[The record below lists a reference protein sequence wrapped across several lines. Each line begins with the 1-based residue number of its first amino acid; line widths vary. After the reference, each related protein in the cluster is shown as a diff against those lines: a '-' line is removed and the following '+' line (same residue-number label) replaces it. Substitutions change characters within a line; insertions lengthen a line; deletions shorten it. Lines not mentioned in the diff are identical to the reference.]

1 MNVFVRTQALRDR
14 WWLGYA
20 IAFASVL
27 LSLAIRY
34 ALGEAAYKFPFVLFL
49 PAVIVTTFLG
59 GLRPGMVAAVLG
71 GLAAD
76 LTLIAP
82 VGSIWPLWPD
92 GWLALFFYTLTV
104 TIDIAL
110 IHAMTRAFHRAARA
124 ETALRLAN
132 DRLESRVRDR
142 TAALEQQI
150 AEREAAEA
158 KIRQMQ
164 KMESVGQ
171 LTGGIAHDFN
181 NMLAVVIGSL
191 EMARRRLSEP
201 DRLVGFIASAEEG
214 AKRAAQL
221 VSRLLAFSRQ
231 QPLEPRVLDVNE
243 FVGGMSELLRR
254 TIGEQVAVETVLAS
268 DLRRCFADA
277 IELENAILNLAVNA
291 RDAMPNGGRLTI
303 ATSNA
308 ALDAHYVRHHPEATI
323 GDYVRVT
330 VEDTGT
336 GMPREVIER
345 AFDPFYTTKSIGKG
359 TGLGLSQVYGFVKQ
373 SGGHVSIYSEVGH
386 GTSVRFYLPLGA
398 TDVEVANIARD
409 DGEFAPARAGEIVL
423 VVEDEPGV
431 RHVSVDALR
440 ELGYTVMQAAD
451 GRAALGLI
459 AATAHIDL
467 LFTDV
472 IMPEMTGSQLAIE
485 ARALRPDLRVVFTTG
500 YARNVVLQGEDIDGA
515 AVVLPKPFTLTQ
527 LGAKVR
533 EALDRTPLPA

>member
-20 IAFASVL
+20 IAFTSVL

-49 PAVIVTTFLG
+49 PAVIVTTFIG
-59 GLRPGMVAAVLG
+59 GLRPGIVAAVFG

-82 VGSIWPLWPD
+82 PGSVWPAWPD
-92 GWLALFFYTLTV
+92 GWLALFFYALTV

-110 IHAMTRAFHRAARA
+110 INAMTRAFRRAARA

-132 DRLESRVRDR
+132 ERLESRVRDR

-150 AEREAAEA
+150 VEREAAEA
-158 KIRQMQ
+158 QIRQMQ

-191 EMARRRLSEP
+191 EMARRRLAEP
-201 DRLVGFIASAEEG
+201 DRLVGFITSAEEG

-231 QPLEPRVLDVNE
+231 QPLQPRVLDVNE

-254 TIGEQVAVETVLAS
+254 TIGEQVVVETVLAP
-268 DLRRCFADA
+268 DLRHCFADA

-303 ATSNA
+303 TTCNA
-308 ALDAHYVRHHPEATI
+308 SLDAHYVRHHPEATI
-323 GDYVRVT
+323 GDYVKVT

-386 GTSVRFYLPLGA
+386 GTSIRFYLPLGA
-398 TDVEVANIARD
+398 TDAKVDETERD
-409 DGEFAPARAGEIVL
+409 DGEIAQAQAEEIVL

-440 ELGYTVMQAAD
+440 ELGYTVMQAPD
-451 GRAALGLI
+451 GPTALSLI
-459 AATAHIDL
+459 AITAHIDL

-472 IMPEMTGSQLAIE
+472 VMPEMTGSQLAAE
-485 ARALRPDLRVVFTTG
+485 ARSLRPNLRVVFTTG
-500 YARNVVLQGEDIDGA
+500 YARNVVLHGEDIDGA
-515 AVVLPKPFTLTQ
+515 AVVLAKPFTLRQ
-527 LGAKVR
+527 LSTKVR
-533 EALDRTPLPA
+533 EALDRTALLV